1 MLLLQWFCKTPIPNS
16 TYFESKVFIA
26 ECITLE
32 STDVITTMILKNT
45 SSSFNLFQI
54 ESFDTWVCY
63 QGEPQICWMSQ
74 QGTENSVFTLILWI
88 CFDFITIM
96 ILQNTNT
103 KFNLLWIKSVY
114 SWVYYPGEHKK
125 ICWVLQQEPEKSIFK
140 LDLMLLLQWFCKTPL
155 PDSTYFEFKTLIPWC
170 ATLDS
175 HKKEKKMLTVAAKIG
190 EEHFKI
196 YFSNWLRCYRYNDSA
211 KQQF

>member
-1 MLLLQWFCKTPIPNS
+1 
-16 TYFESKVFIA
+16 
-26 ECITLE
+26 
-32 STDVITTMILKNT
+32 
-45 SSSFNLFQI
+45 
-54 ESFDTWVCY
+54 
-63 QGEPQICWMSQ
+63 MSQ
-74 QGTENSVFTLILWI
+74 QGTENSVCTLILWI

-170 ATLDS
+170 ATLNS
-175 HKKEKKMLTVAAKIG
+175 HKKEKKCWLSQQRSEKSILRFILQIG
-190 EEHFKI
+190 FNVIATMILQNSSSRFIFFETESFI
-196 YFSNWLRCYRYNDSA
+196 PECVL
-211 KQQF
+211 